1 MREWRECTLEA
12 LAEEITQ
19 MRHDCLDQ
27 GVDFG
32 QVLNLSWQWYNQDSI
47 ENMLDPLEEEA

>member
-1 MREWRECTLEA
+1 MRECTLEA

-19 MRHDCLDQ
+19 MRHECLDQ
-27 GVDFG
+27 GLDFG

-47 ENMLDPLEEEA
+47 EKMLDPLEEEA

>member
-1 MREWRECTLEA
+1 MRECTLEA

-19 MRHDCLDQ
+19 MRHECLDQ

-47 ENMLDPLEEEA
+47 DKILEESE

>member
-27 GVDFG
+27 GIDFG
-32 QVLNLSWQWYNQDSI
+32 QVLNLSWQWYNSDTVEKI
-47 ENMLDPLEEEA
+47 LNTLERAK

>member
-19 MRHDCLDQ
+19 VRHDCLDQ

-32 QVLNLSWQWYNQDSI
+32 QVLNLSWQWYNSDTVEKI
-47 ENMLDPLEEEA
+47 LKTLEKTK